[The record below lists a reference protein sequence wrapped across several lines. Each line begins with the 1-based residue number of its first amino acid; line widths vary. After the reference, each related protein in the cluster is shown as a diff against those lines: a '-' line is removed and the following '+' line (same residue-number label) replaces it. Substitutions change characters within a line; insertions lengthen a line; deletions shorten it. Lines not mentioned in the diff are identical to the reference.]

1 LAERK
6 GGLLFLTFLLLEF
19 FGFAVAVAC
28 AVPTKARL
36 SNLSM
41 GIGPTSHV
49 FDPAFAGP

>member
-1 LAERK
+1 
-6 GGLLFLTFLLLEF
+6 LLFLTFRLVEF
-19 FGFAVAVAC
+19 FVFAVAG

-49 FDPAFAGP
+49 FDPALAEP